1 MKVGATKLAPPEM
14 TTKATMRVI
23 CFDEFGGPDVL
34 KLEEIPL
41 AEFLATLNSVYGKVM
56 SSDEILAELNKH
68 TYKRIVENS

>member
-41 AEFLATLNSVYGKVM
+41 AEPGADEVRIRVM
-56 SSDEILAELNKH
+56 D
-68 TYKRIVENS
+68 

>member
-14 TTKATMRVI
+14 TTKATTRVI

-41 AEFLATLNSVYGKVM
+41 AEK
-56 SSDEILAELNKH
+56 
-68 TYKRIVENS
+68 